1 VIAGHPERMDY
12 RAVPAATFTHPEVA
26 SVGLTEAKAREAGH
40 EVVVGRFPF
49 AALGRAQ
56 TYGVTEGLFKVV
68 ADRRYGEVLGIHI
81 VGPGASDLIPEGVLA
96 MELEAT
102 LEEIADTV
110 HAHPTLAE
118 GSMEAAMA
126 ALGLPVHT
134 TPPRHR

>member
-1 VIAGHPERMDY
+1 
-12 RAVPAATFTHPEVA
+12 
-26 SVGLTEAKAREAGH
+26 
-40 EVVVGRFPF
+40 
-49 AALGRAQ
+49 
-56 TYGVTEGLFKVV
+56 
-68 ADRRYGEVLGIHI
+68 
-81 VGPGASDLIPEGVLA
+81 

-134 TPPRHR
+134 TPLRHR